1 MKKIILIICVFF
13 LSCTEENKF
22 EANIISE
29 GSNSF
34 WIKKAVDEKGDC
46 VYINSQIVF
55 LDNYKMMSFN
65 SSDENKLGN
74 RSIINLEGWN
84 EESWSYDR
92 KDSIFKICA
101 VCIYKIDKYSRDTI
115 FMKNKDNGE
124 KFVLKKKRHY
134 GEKI

>member
-1 MKKIILIICVFF
+1 MKKIILIICVLF
-13 LSCTEENKF
+13 LSCTKENKF
-22 EANIISE
+22 EANIISQ
-29 GSNSF
+29 GKNSF
-34 WIKKAVDEKGDC
+34 WIKKVVDVKGDYI
-46 VYINSQIVF
+46 YINSQVIF

-65 SSDENKLGN
+65 SFDENKLGN
-74 RSIINLEGWN
+74 RSIINLEASN

-124 KFVLKKKRHY
+124 KFVLIKKRHY
-134 GEKI
+134 GE